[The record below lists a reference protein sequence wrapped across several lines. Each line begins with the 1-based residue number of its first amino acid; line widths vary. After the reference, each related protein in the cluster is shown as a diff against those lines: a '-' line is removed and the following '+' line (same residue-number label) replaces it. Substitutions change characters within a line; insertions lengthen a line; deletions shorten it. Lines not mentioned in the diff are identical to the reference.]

1 MVYWLYPIG
10 SMYAIYGNIYHQ
22 YTPVMLAY
30 IPAPWILWVLI
41 AWAYCSQFAFGGCAS
56 LPLARCHR
64 TVIVCHRCPSP
75 GTNGWFSW
83 LTCFDGASNHCLS
96 PTIPTVF
103 CTPLGRYDLS
113 HCVQHPLCH
122 HLAGLA
128 SSKQWEKLT
137 TNAFSTTLNK
147 TISINFLKKRR
158 TVICE
163 RYCADLFFFDVVHCL
178 FCAFCKGNLLNSLRC
193 LAQSWNKFTKKG
205 LGSRTGKGMQRKTEF
220 HCRKRFGTE
229 VLPLTLLL
237 YIPLSSCLSQ
247 LTLH

>member
-1 MVYWLYPIG
+1 MLYMVTFTINIPHV
-10 SMYAIYGNIYHQ
+10 SIYTSTMDPMG
-22 YTPVMLAY
+22 TDCLG
-30 IPAPWILWVLI
+30 ILFAVRLWWVRKRK
-41 AWAYCSQFAFGGCAS
+41 
-56 LPLARCHR
+56 PLALPMQARNGVLGVSSDCHR
-64 TVIVCHRCPSP
+64 TSSLSVGP

-113 HCVQHPLCH
+113 HCVHPLCH

-163 RYCADLFFFDVVHCL
+163 RCCADLFFFDVVHCL

-193 LAQSWNKFTKKG
+193 LAQSWNQFTKKG
-205 LGSRTGKGMQRKTEF
+205 LGSRTGKGMQRKTEV